1 METAVSYIEKDD
13 PFYLRQVS
21 GLDLYLKNGITT
33 FTSKMFG
40 PSFPD
45 MTLIQF
51 SIAMRKPKTLKY
63 MLETTFNKC
72 QVPFDQIITP
82 TTSNTKGNLFTL
94 AIYFGSKCNKYA
106 ETDVECLKVLID
118 FFNANKPEGSSIDI
132 ENINGETPLIKA
144 IDLMNSDAIQLLLE
158 NGADIHHK
166 SQNNSHFETPLRHLF
181 RKADNIA
188 NLYAV
193 FDGPLLGQ
201 KENIINNY
209 FKERNFLKFLVDH
222 DLQIGI
228 QYVKDVTNN
237 DQQVLSLLDEM
248 QNGNTNPPNGD
259 INPQPNPYEVEEN
272 IEECFRCHT
281 HEGQMRLCNLCN
293 HYYCE
298 DCFDDHGC
306 DN

>member
-13 PFYLRQVS
+13 SFYLSKVS

-33 FTSKMFG
+33 FTSEIFG

-94 AIYFGSKCNKYA
+94 AIYFGSKCNKY
-106 ETDVECLKVLID
+106 ENSDVECLKVLID
-118 FFNANKPEGSSIDI
+118 FFNANKPQGYSIDI

-158 NGADIHHK
+158 NGADIYHR
-166 SQNNSHFETPLRHLF
+166 SQNNSHFEIPLRHLF
-181 RKADNIA
+181 RKANNIA
-188 NLYAV
+188 NLSVV

-201 KENIINNY
+201 KENIKNNY

-222 DLQIGI
+222 NFQIGM
-228 QYVKDVTNN
+228 QYVIDVTNN
-237 DQQVLSLLDEM
+237 DQQVLSIFHDI
-248 QNGNTNPPNGD
+248 QNGDT
-259 INPQPNPYEVEEN
+259 NPQPNPNEEEEI

-281 HEGQMRLCNLCN
+281 HEGQMRFCNLCN
-293 HYYCE
+293 HYYCD
-298 DCFDDHGC
+298 DCIDDHGC
-306 DN
+306 DH